1 MEENIGGWTEGQRV
15 ETYKPPFSFFKKFK
29 LQQILTL
36 AVFLVIIF
44 YVVFLSA
51 PSTFPV
57 GSIYDLKSGQTLSI
71 VSENFKEM
79 NIVRST
85 FFFKSFVYVFSFG
98 KSTLIEGNY
107 GLYKKA
113 NVIKMAWR
121 VSHGELD
128 IVPLKITIP
137 EGIASFEI
145 ADILRDKFPGF
156 DKKIFQKIV
165 NGRKIE
171 GYLFP
176 DTYFFTPDM
185 SEEQIIKVMNDNY
198 KDKIK
203 EVSDAIKKFGKSE
216 SDVIKMA
223 SILEEE
229 GRTMETR
236 QMIAGI
242 LWKRISI
249 KMGLQVDSSFRYIN
263 GKTTATL
270 TTEDLKI
277 DSPYNSYVYR
287 GLPPTPI
294 SNPGLEAI
302 KAAITPI
309 KSQYLY
315 FLTDKEGN
323 MHYAVTF
330 EDHIANKLK
339 YLK

>member
-1 MEENIGGWTEGQRV
+1 MFPEDLQPV
-15 ETYKPPFSFFKKFK
+15 ETYKPSIAFLKEFKSP
-29 LQQILTL
+29 QILI
-36 AVFLVIIF
+36 VFGFLLTIF
-44 YVVFLSA
+44 YVIFLSA
-51 PSTFPV
+51 PKSFPV
-57 GSIYDLKSGQTLSI
+57 GSIYNLKSGQTLSL
-71 VSENFKEM
+71 VSNNFKEM
-79 NIVRST
+79 DIVRST
-85 FFFKSFVYVFSFG
+85 FFFKSFVYIFSRG
-98 KSTLIEGNY
+98 QSTLIEGNY

-113 NVIKMAWR
+113 NVLKMAWR

-145 ADILRDKFPGF
+145 ADILSLKFPGF

-165 NGRKIE
+165 NDRKLE

-185 SEEQIIKVMNDNY
+185 SEEQIIKIMTDNHNERIQEVLND
-198 KDKIK
+198 
-203 EVSDAIKKFGKSE
+203 IKKFGKSE

-249 KMGLQVDSSFRYIN
+249 KMGLQVDASFRYIN

-277 DSPYNSYVYR
+277 DSPYNSYLYR

-294 SNPGLEAI
+294 SNPGLEAV

-309 KSQYLY
+309 KSSYLY

-330 EDHIANKLK
+330 EGHIENKLK
-339 YLK
+339 YLR